1 MKSSVLISN
10 VCEAVVE
17 SAVVECVKIAD
28 TLVLKIW
35 SLPLCWSV
43 RGLTAMWQAWYSSFW
58 SPALC
63 SVRRISISSAG
74 AHRLQT
80 EFPCLLSWLLLQG
93 LSAQY
98 SWSHCWITEGRQRG
112 SCSKEALVTEPQ
124 SKEKYPDGCEW
135 PWVRVLFHFFRAA
148 CCRWL
153 PWCPLYSPPPP
164 PPPPVCVTLSTAA
177 VTGNLRSI
185 LLGTCRGSSAPDIH
199 RTENLRL
206 VVGGLVPI
214 TPVLWRLRQE
224 AKLGYIWSSRPA

>member
-10 VCEAVVE
+10 VCEEVVE
-17 SAVVECVKIAD
+17 SAVVEYVKIAD
-28 TLVLKIW
+28 TLVLRIW

-153 PWCPLYSPPPP
+153 PWCPLYSPPAPAP
-164 PPPPVCVTLSTAA
+164 HLLCV
-177 VTGNLRSI
+177 
-185 LLGTCRGSSAPDIH
+185 
-199 RTENLRL
+199 
-206 VVGGLVPI
+206 
-214 TPVLWRLRQE
+214 
-224 AKLGYIWSSRPA
+224 